1 MDRRF
6 AVLVCSAVMLGLA
19 LVPAAAQ
26 QKTAKQCNEEWTA
39 NKATIQASGKTKK
52 VFVAECRGQATAA
65 PTAAPK
71 PAATAAPKP
80 PRTAAPSPAAN
91 VKTAKQCNEE
101 WTANKAAIQASK
113 KTKKEFMAEC
123 RTQPAGA
130 STTTAAPSPATPPP
144 AAAPARP
151 STAAPAAPP
160 PTGAPA
166 RQPSTAAA
174 PTATPPPATTRP
186 STAATP
192 AAAGQFSTEAQAK
205 ARCPGDTVVWVN
217 LDSKVYHFAGT
228 RNYGTTKSG
237 AYMCEKD
244 ATAAGSRAAKN
255 EKRP

>member
-1 MDRRF
+1 MDRCF
-6 AVLVCSAVMLGLA
+6 AVLVCSAAMLGLVS
-19 LVPAAAQ
+19 LPVGAQ
-26 QKTAKQCNEEWTA
+26 QKTVKQCDDEWTA
-39 NKATIQASGKTKK
+39 NKATIQASGITKK

-65 PTAAPK
+65 PAAAPKPATTAAPK
-71 PAATAAPKP
+71 PAK
-80 PRTAAPSPAAN
+80 TAAPSRAAN
-91 VKTAKQCNEE
+91 VKTAKQCNDE

-113 KTKKEFMAEC
+113 RTKKEFMAEC
-123 RTQPAGA
+123 RSQPAGS
-130 STTTAAPSPATPPP
+130 STTTAAPPPATPPP
-144 AAAPARP
+144 AAPARP

-174 PTATPPPATTRP
+174 PTTTPPPATTRSP
-186 STAATP
+186 TTPAPTAAD
-192 AAAGQFSTEAQAK
+192 QFSTEAQAK

-237 AYMCEKD
+237 AYMCERD

>member
-6 AVLVCSAVMLGLA
+6 VALICTAAMLGLA
-19 LVPAAAQ
+19 SVPAAGQ
-26 QKTAKQCNEEWTA
+26 QKTAKQCNDEWAA

-52 VFVAECRGQATAA
+52 AFVAECRGQAPAATAPA
-65 PTAAPK
+65 SKPTTAAAPK
-71 PAATAAPKP
+71 PA
-80 PRTAAPSPAAN
+80 RTAAPSPAAN
-91 VKTAKQCNEE
+91 VKTAKQCNDE

-113 KTKKEFMAEC
+113 KTKKDFMAEC
-123 RTQPAGA
+123 RAQPAGA
-130 STTTAAPSPATPPP
+130 STTTAAPSPATPPT

-151 STAAPAAPP
+151 STATAPTAPRSTAAPATQPSTAPS
-160 PTGAPA
+160 PA
-166 RQPSTAAA
+166 RTRPATAAA
-174 PTATPPPATTRP
+174 PT
-186 STAATP
+186 
-192 AAAGQFSTEAQAK
+192 AAGQFSTETQAK
-205 ARCPGDTVVWVN
+205 ARCLGDTVVWVN

>member
-1 MDRRF
+1 MDQRF
-6 AVLVCSAVMLGLA
+6 AVLICSAAMFGLA
-19 LVPAAAQ
+19 LVQAAAQ
-26 QKTAKQCNEEWTA
+26 QKTAKQCNDEWTA

-52 VFVAECRGQATAA
+52 VFVAECRGQATAT

-91 VKTAKQCNEE
+91 VKTAKQCNDE
-101 WTANKAAIQASK
+101 WTTNKAAIQASK

-123 RTQPAGA
+123 RAQPAGA
-130 STTTAAPSPATPPP
+130 PTTTAAPSPATPPP
-144 AAAPARP
+144 AAPAKP
-151 STAAPAAPP
+151 STATAPSPPPAAPSQKP
-160 PTGAPA
+160 SAPTSRPA
-166 RQPSTAAA
+166 TTAAA
-174 PTATPPPATTRP
+174 PT
-186 STAATP
+186 
-192 AAAGQFSTEAQAK
+192 AAGQFSTEAQAK

-217 LDSKVYHFAGT
+217 LDSKIYHFAGT

>member
-6 AVLVCSAVMLGLA
+6 VALICTAAMLGLA
-19 LVPAAAQ
+19 SVPAAGQ
-26 QKTAKQCNEEWTA
+26 QKTAKQCNDEWAA

-52 VFVAECRGQATAA
+52 AFVAECRGQAPAATAPA
-65 PTAAPK
+65 SKPTTAAAPK
-71 PAATAAPKP
+71 PA
-80 PRTAAPSPAAN
+80 RTAAPSPAAN
-91 VKTAKQCNEE
+91 VKTAKQCNDE

-113 KTKKEFMAEC
+113 KTKKDFMADC
-123 RTQPAGA
+123 RAQPAGA
-130 STTTAAPSPATPPP
+130 STTTAAPSPATPPT

-151 STAAPAAPP
+151 STATAPTTPRSTAAPATQPSTAPP
-160 PTGAPA
+160 PARTRPA
-166 RQPSTAAA
+166 TAAA
-174 PTATPPPATTRP
+174 PT
-186 STAATP
+186 
-192 AAAGQFSTEAQAK
+192 AAGQFSTETQAK

>member
-6 AVLVCSAVMLGLA
+6 VVLVCSAVMLGLA
-19 LVPAAAQ
+19 WSPAAAQ
-26 QKTAKQCNEEWTA
+26 QKTVKQCDVEWTA
-39 NKATIQASGKTKK
+39 NKAAIQASGKTKK
-52 VFVAECRGQATAA
+52 VFNAECRGQATAA
-65 PTAAPK
+65 PAAAPK
-71 PAATAAPKP
+71 PATTAAPKP
-80 PRTAAPSPAAN
+80 PTNAPGAAGS
-91 VKTAKQCNEE
+91 VKTAKQCNDE
-101 WTANKAAIQASK
+101 WTTNKAAIQASK

-123 RTQPAGA
+123 RQPAGA

-151 STAAPAAPP
+151 STAAPTTTPA
-160 PTGAPA
+160 TGAP

-174 PTATPPPATTRP
+174 PSATPPATTTRP
-186 STAATP
+186 PAAAAPT
-192 AAAGQFSTEAQAK
+192 AAGQFSTEAQAK

>member
-6 AVLVCSAVMLGLA
+6 VALICTAAMLGLA
-19 LVPAAAQ
+19 SVPAAAQ
-26 QKTAKQCNEEWTA
+26 QKTAKQCNDEWTA
-39 NKATIQASGKTKK
+39 NKATIQASGRTKK
-52 VFVAECRGQATAA
+52 VFVAECRGQAAAA
-65 PTAAPK
+65 PAAAPK
-71 PAATAAPKP
+71 PATAATPKP

-91 VKTAKQCNEE
+91 VKTAKQCNDE
-101 WTANKAAIQASK
+101 WTTNKATIQASK

-123 RTQPAGA
+123 RAQPAGA

-151 STAAPAAPP
+151 STAAPATPP
-160 PTGAPA
+160 PAGAPA

-174 PTATPPPATTRP
+174 PPTSPPATTRP
-186 STAATP
+186 SAAAAPT
-192 AAAGQFSTEAQAK
+192 AAGQFSSEAQAK